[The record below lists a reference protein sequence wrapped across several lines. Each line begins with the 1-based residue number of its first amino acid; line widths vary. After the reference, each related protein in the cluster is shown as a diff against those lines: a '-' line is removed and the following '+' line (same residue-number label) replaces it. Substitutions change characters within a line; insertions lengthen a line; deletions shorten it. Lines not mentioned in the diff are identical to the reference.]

1 MRQNPLSINPH
12 FKEITLGTGKSF
24 VGALCAKILLKQPT
38 VKILVNCYT
47 NHALDQFLED
57 LMDIG
62 IPESE
67 MVRIGGKST
76 LRTAPLS
83 LQTLG
88 KSGPYRLTKADWREI
103 EALRKRRDA
112 LSAALEGAFA
122 NFKSFNPIFKDIME
136 HLQFDYPE
144 FAEAFYVPTT
154 EDGAM
159 VVGKKGKPAESFY
172 LLRRWS
178 FGQDAGIFQG
188 ADHVNA
194 AREIW
199 KMDPPARSARLQSWK
214 QELMKEQ
221 IEHLYQLGKQH
232 NECVVQ
238 LEAKFRLGEASVVE
252 TRRVIGCTT
261 TGSAMYRYASG
272 NSNGCLLRL

>member
-1 MRQNPLSINPH
+1 MGPYSN
-12 FKEITLGTGKSF
+12 EITLGTGKSF
-24 VGALCAKILLKQPT
+24 VGALCAKILLEQPE

-88 KSGPYRLTKADWREI
+88 KSAGYRLSKKDWHVI
-103 EALRKRRDA
+103 EGLRTRRNTLSTALDA
-112 LSAALEGAFA
+112 SFA
-122 NFKSFNPIFKDIME
+122 QYKSFNPGFKGIME
-136 HLQFDYPE
+136 HLQFEYPD
-144 FAEAFYVPTT
+144 FAEALYVPPP
-154 EDGAM
+154 EDEAV
-159 VVGKKGKPAESFY
+159 VVGKKGKPIEAFY
-172 LLRRWS
+172 LLRRWWH
-178 FGQDAGIFQG
+178 GQDAGVFQD
-188 ADHVNA
+188 ADHVKTA
-194 AREIW
+194 KEIW
-199 KMDPPARSARLQSWK
+199 MMDHPARLARYESWR

-221 IEHLYQLGKQH
+221 IEHLYQLGRNH
-232 NECVVQ
+232 NECVDQ
-238 LEAKFRLGEASVVE
+238 LGAMFRLGEASILQ

-261 TGSAMYRYASG
+261 TGSAMYR
-272 NSNGCLLRL
+272 